1 MGIVVGV
8 LLLLVLS
15 GWLISLPPVQKWL
28 VQKSAAY
35 LSEKLKTRV
44 EVAEFELGLFNRL
57 HLGGVYIE
65 DQQKDTLAYV
75 GRLSVRT
82 NELLSWKNAGEP
94 NAVIHLVELNDV
106 WVHLKRGADTSR
118 WNYDFIAEAFS
129 SGGGT
134 DTSLPKPVNAKKT
147 SSGNGPDIDLHEIA
161 MKNIRF
167 FMDDAWRGEDYH
179 VSLDAL
185 NLKPRKMELNKQH
198 IAIASLILDKPAV
211 AFRSYEGGKPED
223 LTPDDTTE
231 WGTPFNPDLARF
243 EVDQLELKEASF
255 IYEADVDAAPK
266 GEFDEDHLNIQ
277 HINLVLKNT
286 RLVADTLF
294 SHMEHLSAQER
305 CGLNIE
311 KMHAE
316 VKLSQVQAQ
325 LSELYLKTNHSVLG
339 NYFEMRYKNFHAF
352 NEFID
357 QVSLHTRLN
366 ESKVSSL
373 DVGYFAPILNE
384 YPITITVTG
393 EAMGTIPHLK
403 APQIE
408 LWASKSYFKGS
419 ASVDGLPDVD
429 KAIFN
434 VKAEP
439 LRTSGA
445 DINFLIPQ
453 TRTDAVAWNKL
464 TNVVY
469 AGTYT
474 GRAQDFNVTGK
485 LLTNLGNADMNL
497 SMNFYPKVP
506 EYKGRFKS
514 DGLQLGTLLKQS
526 DIGPLYAE
534 GTVAGKGFDLSD
546 LNTRL
551 DATIQGIS
559 YAGTTYRNLKIN
571 GLFSN
576 KKFDGLFVARDPLF
590 NLDFNGKVDLS
601 GKEPSYDFA
610 TQVVNINLQKLGL
623 VSEEITMTCLA
634 RMQFTGNDIDHFKGS
649 AHIRQ
654 LSLMKGSESYHAND
668 IYLQSMETGVEKK
681 LSLRSELA
689 DADLRGRYNIS
700 ELPNTVQM
708 YLYHYLPDFISMPT
722 KSTKADF
729 TFDLQLKQVDSLLP
743 IFNRDFHHLNDIFI
757 TGALNTDQ
765 QHLSL
770 DANVPAFGYREFKLA
785 DFYLVSAGDYESFDL
800 NANSGAVSYNNE
812 VIIPSF
818 QVNSVMADDTATLS
832 LISQSIND
840 LLGEASLNVKATAYN
855 DQLFVNLLPSNISIK
870 NDRWELYSNHDV
882 VIGDQIRIDDLRI
895 QSGEQEI
902 TINSAAPSHKDI
914 LIDFKQVDLA
924 GASGYMGL
932 EDIKING
939 RVTGQ
944 LALKNYQSKLDFAL
958 LCHSEKSVFINNTE
972 LGFLFVNL
980 DYDIDKQTL
989 SISDAT
995 RVLRQGNEAV
1005 VFGEVNLK
1013 DSLIDLQAR
1022 MEQLPINAVGEF
1034 IEDYIQDLQGAA
1046 SGRLSVNGKLNNPHI
1061 AGNLNV
1067 KDLSL
1072 KVVFLGTRYT
1082 SPEASFTFDDRR
1094 ISMKD
1099 LTLMDERGPTYKA
1112 FVRGGITHH
1121 NFSDMYLDFTVKSL
1135 NFLCLNTNQFTG
1147 DLFYGYVPSRLD
1159 AKLSGYLDDITA
1171 DIDARPLKGTKF
1183 YLPINSSGDASSYE
1197 YVTFAKVGKE
1207 SNDEHDGAP
1216 NYFKLNMNIDA
1227 TPDAMAYI
1235 VLDEN
1240 TGEEIIAQG
1249 NGAIKLNLDLG
1260 NALNMFGTYEI
1271 TEGKYLFNFRGL
1283 IPREFTIDEKSKI
1296 TWNGDA
1302 FDALMDVKALYRL
1315 PKPLPLYPLIT
1326 AQSTSLDE
1334 ADLAEA
1340 KRSYTT
1346 LIGLFLKGSLSA
1358 PDIKFDIAQPDNRA
1372 VGTTAY
1378 TRLEQIR
1385 NNEQELIT
1393 QAGILLLLGE
1403 FKASDGL
1410 AGAMYNRSYISTV
1423 SDLVSGAVSSE
1434 VTNLIQKLTGLNN
1447 ISVNLGY
1454 QSTGIE
1460 SQSIVRNEFKVNV
1473 STRLLNDRIVVD
1485 FGNSVDVTKDQSGKS
1500 TSSFM
1505 GGDFKAQ
1512 FLISED
1518 GRFRAN
1524 AYRTNS
1530 MDVDG
1535 ENFTKSGAG
1544 LSYRKV
1550 FNKFSDLFVNS
1561 RKKNKK
1567 STKHDS
1573 QTQDAS

>member
-1 MGIVVGV
+1 M
-8 LLLLVLS
+8 
-15 GWLISLPPVQKWL
+15 ISLPPVQKWL
-28 VQKSAAY
+28 VQQSAEY
-35 LSEKLKTRV
+35 LSNKLKTRV
-44 EVAEFELGLFNRL
+44 AVADFEIGLFNRV
-57 HLGGVYIE
+57 HLGGVYVE

-82 NELLSWKNAGEP
+82 NELLTWKNASAP
-94 NAVIHLVELNDV
+94 HAIIHLVELNDV
-106 WVHLKRGADTSR
+106 WIHLKRGADTSR
-118 WNYDFIAEAFS
+118 WNYDFIADAFS
-129 SGGGT
+129 SGGGV
-134 DTSLPKPVNAKKT
+134 DTTTPVTVQKK
-147 SSGNGPDIDLHEIA
+147 SSGKGPEIDLKEIA

-185 NLKPRKMELNKQH
+185 NLKPRKMELAKQH
-198 IAIASLILDKPAV
+198 VAIASLILDKPQV

-231 WGTPFNPDLARF
+231 WGTPFNPDFARF
-243 EVDQLELKEASF
+243 EVDQLMLNDASF
-255 IYEADVDAAPK
+255 VYESDTDKAPFR
-266 GEFDEDHLNIQ
+266 EFDEDHLNIQ
-277 HINLVLKNT
+277 HINLVLKDT
-286 RLVADTLF
+286 RVIADTLF

-316 VKLSQVQAQ
+316 VKLSQVQAE
-325 LSELYLKTNHSVLG
+325 LSELYLQTNHSVLG

-357 QVSLHTRLN
+357 QVTLHTRLN

-373 DVGYFAPILNE
+373 DVGYFAPILTE

-408 LWASKSYFKGS
+408 LWASASYFKGS
-419 ASVDGLPDVD
+419 ATVDGLPDID
-429 KAIFN
+429 KTIFN
-434 VKAEP
+434 VKADP
-439 LRTSGA
+439 LRTSGS
-445 DINFLIPQ
+445 DINKLIPQ

-464 TNVVY
+464 TNIVY

-474 GRAQDFNVTGK
+474 GRAQDFNVNGK
-485 LLTNLGNADMNL
+485 LLTNLGNATMNL

-506 EYKGRFKS
+506 EYKGTFKS
-514 DGLQLGTLLKQS
+514 DGLQLGTLLKQP
-526 DIGPLYAE
+526 DVGPLYAE
-534 GTVAGKGFDLSD
+534 GSIAGKGFDLSN

-559 YAGTTYRNLKIN
+559 YAGTTYKNLKIN

-623 VSEEITMTCLA
+623 MSEEVTLTCLA
-634 RMQFTGNDIDHFKGS
+634 RMQFTGNDIDHFRGS

-654 LSLMKGSESYHAND
+654 LSLIKGDESYHAND
-668 IYLQSMETGVEKK
+668 IYLQSFETGTQKHI
-681 LSLRSELA
+681 SLKSELA
-689 DADLRGRYNIS
+689 DADLKGRFNIS

-708 YLYHYLPDFISMPT
+708 YLYHYLPDFIPIPT
-722 KSTKADF
+722 KTTNADF
-729 TFDLQLKQVDSLLP
+729 TFDIQMKQVDSLLP

-757 TGALNTDQ
+757 NGALNTDQ

-785 DFYLVSAGDYESFDL
+785 DFYLVSAGDFESFDL

-902 TINSAAPSHKDI
+902 TVNSALPNYNDI
-914 LIDFKQVDLA
+914 HVDFKQLDLA
-924 GASGYMGL
+924 GASGYLGL
-932 EDIKING
+932 DDIKING
-939 RVTGQ
+939 RISGR
-944 LALKNYQSKLDFAL
+944 LALKNYQTKLDVAL
-958 LCHSEKSVFINNTE
+958 QCRSEKSVFVNNTE
-972 LGFLFVNL
+972 LGFLFVDV
-980 DYDIDKQTL
+980 DYDLVSQTL
-989 SISDAT
+989 QITDAT
-995 RVLRQGNEAV
+995 RILRQGNEAV
-1005 VFGEVNLK
+1005 VYGQVNLK

-1022 MEQLPINAVGEF
+1022 MDRLPINAVGEF
-1034 IEDYIQDLQGAA
+1034 IEDYIQDLQGSAT
-1046 SGRLSVNGKLNNPHI
+1046 GRLTVNGRLNNPHI
-1061 AGNLNV
+1061 AGNLTV
-1067 KDLSL
+1067 KDLGL
-1072 KVVFLGTRYT
+1072 KVLFLGTRYT
-1082 SPEASFTFDDRR
+1082 SPEASFTFDDRK

-1099 LTLMDERGPTYKA
+1099 LTLIDERGPTYKA

-1121 NFSDMYLDFTVKSL
+1121 SFSDMYLDFSIKSL

-1183 YLPINSSGDASSYE
+1183 YLPINSSGDASSYD
-1197 YVTFAKVGKE
+1197 YVTFAKVGKDAD
-1207 SNDEHDGAP
+1207 NDDDGTP

-1227 TPDAMAYI
+1227 TPDAVAYI

-1260 NALNMFGTYEI
+1260 NSLNMFGTYEI

-1283 IPREFTIDEKSKI
+1283 IPREFAIDEKSKI

-1315 PKPLPLYPLIT
+1315 PKPLPLYPLVS
-1326 AQSTSLDE
+1326 AQASSLDE

-1393 QAGILLLLGE
+1393 QSGILLLLGE

-1410 AGAMYNRSYISTV
+1410 SGAMYGRSYISTV
-1423 SDLVSGAVSSE
+1423 SDMVSGAVSSE

-1460 SQSIVRNEFKVNV
+1460 SQSIIRNEFKVNV

-1550 FNKFSDLFVNS
+1550 FNKFSDLFVNT
-1561 RKKNKK
+1561 RKKYKK
-1567 STKHDS
+1567 SNKRDS
-1573 QTQDAS
+1573 NQQDAS